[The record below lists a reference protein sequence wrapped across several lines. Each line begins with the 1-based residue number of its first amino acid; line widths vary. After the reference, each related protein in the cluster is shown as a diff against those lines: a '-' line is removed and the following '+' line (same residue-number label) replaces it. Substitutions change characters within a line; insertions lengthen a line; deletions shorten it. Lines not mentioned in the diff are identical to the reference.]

1 MGGRT
6 RGPLILDTPVL
17 FWAGGGVGLW
27 STAGVVFAAAAMASL
42 AAAVLMPVG
51 VDMVVMGG
59 VVMCCAQLLELGCGN
74 FYWLNSRAG
83 TGGFGEAGGVTWP
96 CMGDEWVELRT
107 AVWTVTGQ
115 SWDGCVGLRGI
126 GGVRSWSGLRG
137 GCGCWA

>member
-1 MGGRT
+1 MTLPFRFGRAEE
-6 RGPLILDTPVL
+6 LV
-17 FWAGGGVGLW
+17 FGV
-27 STAGVVFAAAAMASL
+27 TAGVVFAVAAMALL
-42 AAAVLMPVG
+42 AVAVLMPVG

-74 FYWLNSRAG
+74 FYRLNSRAV

-107 AVWTVTGQ
+107 AVWTVIGQ
-115 SWDGCVGLRGI
+115 SRGGCVGLRGI

-137 GCGCWA
+137 GCGCGCWA